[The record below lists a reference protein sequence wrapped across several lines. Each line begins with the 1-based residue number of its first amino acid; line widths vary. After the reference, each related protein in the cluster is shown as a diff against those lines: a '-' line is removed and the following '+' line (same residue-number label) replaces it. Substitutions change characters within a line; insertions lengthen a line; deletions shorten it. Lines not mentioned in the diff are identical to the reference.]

1 VGKSGI
7 GIGALALATFLLLP
21 SVGRQSPYLP
31 DPADMIAVIGREN
44 RPFLF
49 SSDPSASWDVA
60 NHYFIN
66 RPDGAGY
73 EMSISVAVLQ
83 SLDEA
88 RTFFEHWTYWV
99 EQPVSSETGTTTRGW
114 VRLAE
119 QAPDADQSRDFRRNY
134 LDPTTQRPMES
145 RARLLRIGRAV
156 AFVEAS
162 PRQQL
167 PKWETGEKECARLVV
182 SSAALVA
189 HKLRQSG
196 A

>member
-1 VGKSGI
+1 VEKSGI

-31 DPADMIAVIGREN
+31 DPADVIAAIGGEN
-44 RPFLF
+44 GPYLF

-60 NHYFIN
+60 NHYFIR

-73 EMSISVAVLQ
+73 EMSISVAVLR

-88 RTFFEHWTYWV
+88 HTFFEHWTYWI
-99 EQPVSSETGTTTRGW
+99 EQPVSSETGAARGSIT
-114 VRLAE
+114 LAE

-134 LDPTTQRPMES
+134 LDPTTQQPMES

-167 PKWETGEKECARLVV
+167 PKWETGEKECARLVA